1 MILLFDICKDVS
13 NVAYLGWRGLG
24 KPGAWS
30 PPQGAKSHVYM
41 LGKGHQVSFPR
52 SDKVSFGCLSLTGDM
67 RDLVQ
72 NYLFLIYEWLSSC
85 PSSVWLMRACVTWQ
99 SSFFICRSDGWLL
112 SMSIAA
118 IDMDA
123 IKTSSTLQWATS
135 TGDNLYETEKVFFP
149 TCSARAMQ
157 TVHPFKMLVWFP
169 LVSFLCFYW

>member
-1 MILLFDICKDVS
+1 MILLSDICKDVS

-30 PPQGAKSHVYM
+30 PPQGAKSHTYT
-41 LGKGHQVSFPR
+41 LGKGHQVSFLR
-52 SDKVSFGCLSLTGDM
+52 SAKVSFGCLSLTGDM

-72 NYLFLIYEWLSSC
+72 NYLFLICEWLSSC

-112 SMSIAA
+112 SVSIAA
-118 IDMDA
+118 IGMDA

-135 TGDNLYETEKVFFP
+135 AGDSLYETEKVFFP
-149 TCSARAMQ
+149 IQ
-157 TVHPFKMLVWFP
+157 TVYPLKMLVWFP